1 VGDRMIKLGFYVP
14 VLFFSHPRNWLAHIH
29 WENSRH
35 KKGVAFFNINAL
47 LLLVLASAFQW

>member
-1 VGDRMIKLGFYVP
+1 MIKLGFYVP